1 MPDQDDYIA
10 SAPAEER
17 PRESAPEA
25 PRAEGAP
32 EGGAPA
38 DNPAGENRNRDRRNN
53 GRRGRFDRRRG
64 RHPRRDRERPP
75 RPAGPQPQPASAEGS
90 AEAAAPPVEGIEG
103 AVVAPAADAAVG
115 QASPEA
121 QQGEQPPRQQQ
132 RGRDRNRDRRD
143 RDRDRE
149 RGGPRLKTNK
159 GGIKVQSKKGFGESW
174 WAKRWISVL
183 ENMRMGTRLQRGR
196 SYARSGQVL
205 SVEVQKGVVIAQV
218 QGSRPK
224 PYQVRVGVKG
234 MSHKEWFRVAR
245 AVSSQAIFAAKLLS
259 GEMPREIEQAFRRE
273 GLSLFPT
280 KLSDLKTS
288 CTCPDW
294 SNPCKHIAAVYYLLG
309 EEFDRDPF
317 LIFKMRGMS
326 REEFMAMLGGRKAEI
341 AAELLAENEETAEE
355 PEVEPL
361 PDHPDD
367 FWARKKSPENLLG
380 QEGDSKPAALL
391 HRVGQFPFWRGGE
404 KFLETL
410 QSTYVSASQRVKQT
424 ITEF

>member
-1 MPDQDDYIA
+1 M
-10 SAPAEER
+10 
-17 PRESAPEA
+17 
-25 PRAEGAP
+25 P

-38 DNPAGENRNRDRRNN
+38 ERPAGDNRNRDRRNN

-64 RHPRRDRERPP
+64 RNPRRDRDRPQQQQGP
-75 RPAGPQPQPASAEGS
+75 PPQAAGETAGEGSAAPPPVESAEGTQ
-90 AEAAAPPVEGIEG
+90 VIT
-103 AVVAPAADAAVG
+103 
-115 QASPEA
+115 ASPEA
-121 QQGEQPPRQQQ
+121 GAQRPGAAPGEQPPQQQQQ

-341 AAELLAENEETAEE
+341 AAELLAENEDAAEE

-367 FWARKKSPENLLG
+367 FWARKKPPENLLG

-391 HRVGQFPFWRGGE
+391 HRVGQFPFWRGGD

-410 QSTYVSASQRVKQT
+410 QATYVSASQRVKQT

>member
-1 MPDQDDYIA
+1 MPDHEADQMTSVLAEGSAREPLEQDRAGVDTGD
-10 SAPAEER
+10 STPVERPAE
-17 PRESAPEA
+17 SGG
-25 PRAEGAP
+25 EGA
-32 EGGAPA
+32 GNAAGATPA
-38 DNPAGENRNRDRRNN
+38 TGQRQRDRRN

-64 RHPRRDRERPP
+64 RHHRPQ
-75 RPAGPQPQPASAEGS
+75 GAEGDEQQ
-90 AEAAAPPVEGIEG
+90 ARD
-103 AVVAPAADAAVG
+103 AVPG
-115 QASPEA
+115 
-121 QQGEQPPRQQQ
+121 QQ
-132 RGRDRNRDRRD
+132 REPGRDDGG
-143 RDRDRE
+143 RE
-149 RGGPRLKTNK
+149 RGGPRLRTNK

-205 SVEVQKGVVIAQV
+205 SVEVQKSVVIAQV

-234 MSHKEWFRVAR
+234 MSHKEWFRLAR

-341 AAELLAENEETAEE
+341 AAELLAETEEAAEQVE
-355 PEVEPL
+355 AEPL

-367 FWARKKSPENLLG
+367 FWSRKKAPDNLLG

-391 HRVGQFPFWRGGE
+391 HRVGQFPFWRGSE

>member
-1 MPDQDDYIA
+1 MPDNESEFDAGARAPEPAAPVSEA
-10 SAPAEER
+10 SSPAGAAAESPNGR
-17 PRESAPEA
+17 HDPRNRRDRYGRRDRFRRGDRGQAQPAQAKPPQQGQLEKGAAPEA
-25 PRAEGAP
+25 AGPPAAEA
-32 EGGAPA
+32 
-38 DNPAGENRNRDRRNN
+38 
-53 GRRGRFDRRRG
+53 
-64 RHPRRDRERPP
+64 PP
-75 RPAGPQPQPASAEGS
+75 RVSR
-90 AEAAAPPVEGIEG
+90 APGG
-103 AVVAPAADAAVG
+103 D
-115 QASPEA
+115 
-121 QQGEQPPRQQQ
+121 
-132 RGRDRNRDRRD
+132 RDRNRGNRQGG
-143 RDRDRE
+143 
-149 RGGPRLKTNK
+149 RGDGGGGGFSQRLRPTK

-196 SYARSGQVL
+196 TYARSGQVL

-234 MSHKEWFRVAR
+234 MSHKEWFRLAR

-317 LIFKMRGMS
+317 LIFTMRGMT
-326 REEFMAMLGGRKAEI
+326 REDFMGMLGGRKAEA
-341 AAELLAENEETAEE
+341 AAEIMAEEEETAEPEE
-355 PEVEPL
+355 PAGP
-361 PDHPDD
+361 PGNPDD
-367 FWARKKSPENLLG
+367 FWARKPAPDNLLG
-380 QEGDSKPAALL
+380 ESGEVQPAALL
-391 HRVGQFPFWRGGE
+391 HRVGQFPFWRGGD

-410 QSTYVSASQRVKQT
+410 QATYIGASQRVKQT
-424 ITEF
+424 ISEF